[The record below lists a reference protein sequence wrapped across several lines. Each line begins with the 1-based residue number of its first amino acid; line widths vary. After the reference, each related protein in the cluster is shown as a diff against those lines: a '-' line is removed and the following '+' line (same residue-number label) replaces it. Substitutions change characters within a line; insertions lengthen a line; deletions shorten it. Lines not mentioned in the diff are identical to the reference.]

1 VQNKRRKGTSGH
13 VLVEQTL
20 LIGALIVG
28 FLLLVPLYVSPAFS
42 GALRSLGK
50 LGSPVKG
57 GRATSSRLPTRSTV
71 VRSKATVLAGGRK
84 IARRPSP
91 SIGAAP
97 SYVSHVS
104 REVAVMLTADD
115 REVLTALLATYPASN
130 DAVLRARAL
139 MMAADGESSRFIAL
153 TLGIDEALVK
163 EWRADFMAQ
172 PAQCGR
178 EGDRMACRRAMP
190 WIDLKVEQPVV
201 TAARSTEESR

>member
-1 VQNKRRKGTSGH
+1 MRRKGNSGQ

-20 LIGALIVG
+20 LIGALIIG
-28 FLLLVPLYVSPAFS
+28 FLLLIPLYVSPAYS
-42 GALRSLGK
+42 GALRPLGR

-57 GRATSSRLPTRSTV
+57 GRAISSTRRVVTTRGTV
-71 VRSKATVLAGGRK
+71 ARNKATVVAGGRR
-84 IARRPSP
+84 IVRRPAP
-91 SIGAAP
+91 STGAAP
-97 SYVSHVS
+97 TYVSRVPGD
-104 REVAVMLTADD
+104 VAVMLTADD
-115 REVLTALLATYPASN
+115 REVLTLILAMYPASN

-139 MMAADGESSRFIAL
+139 IMAADGESSRFIAK

-190 WIDLKVEQPVV
+190 WVDVKVEQPVV
-201 TAARSTEESR
+201 AAALSVEE